1 MHAYLLRL
9 VPAVVLALAVCTA
22 PAAVARPVA
31 PAHAPALAAAHAPA
45 LAAAEPDPV
54 VFVHGWNSDGSTWN
68 TFVDRFRAD
77 GRPADRLYRWTY
89 PTSQPNATT
98 ASQLAATV
106 DRVLAATGA
115 TEVDLVTHSM
125 GALPSRYYLKNL
137 GGDAKVDAWVSL
149 AGPNHGTD
157 TAHFCGQAS
166 CVEMRPGSAF
176 LTALNTGDETPG
188 STRYATWRSPC
199 DLVVNP
205 DSTVALAGALNT
217 RTPCLQHSAL
227 LTDAGVYAQ
236 VRDHIG

>member
-9 VPAVVLALAVCTA
+9 VPAVALALAVCAA
-22 PAAVARPVA
+22 PAAARPIAPGHV
-31 PAHAPALAAAHAPA
+31 PAHV
-45 LAAAEPDPV
+45 AAEPDPV

-98 ASQLAATV
+98 ASQLAATI
-106 DRVLAATGA
+106 DRVLTATGA
-115 TEVDLVTHSM
+115 DEVDLVTHSM

-157 TAHFCGQAS
+157 TARLCGQAS

-176 LTALNTGDETPG
+176 LTALNAGDETPG
-188 STRYATWRSPC
+188 PTRYATWRSPC
-199 DLVVNP
+199 DLVVGP
-205 DSTVALAGALNT
+205 DSTVALAGAVNT
-217 RTPCLQHSAL
+217 RIPCLQHSAF
-227 LTDAGVYAQ
+227 LTDPGVYAQ